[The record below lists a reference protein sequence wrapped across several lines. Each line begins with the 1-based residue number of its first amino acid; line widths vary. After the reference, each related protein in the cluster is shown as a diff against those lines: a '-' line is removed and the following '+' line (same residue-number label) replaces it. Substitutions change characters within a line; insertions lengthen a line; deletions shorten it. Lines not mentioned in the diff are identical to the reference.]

1 VSPVFE
7 AVHEAT
13 KVSFSKL
20 KHLFENTAME
30 DIDGEKV
37 LRVLVADCSTHT
49 PSVRMDLRGST
60 WNNGSYFIVTFLKV
74 TAPVKCVHC
83 YRGCNFYCYPGC
95 NFYCYNKVTAGVTL
109 LLR

>member
-1 VSPVFE
+1 MSPVFE

-49 PSVRMDLRGST
+49 PSVRMDLRGCTPRHLQAISDFIDAKV
-60 WNNGSYFIVTFLKV
+60 NAFFFLFYF
-74 TAPVKCVHC
+74 
-83 YRGCNFYCYPGC
+83 
-95 NFYCYNKVTAGVTL
+95 AGGGGGE
-109 LLR
+109 